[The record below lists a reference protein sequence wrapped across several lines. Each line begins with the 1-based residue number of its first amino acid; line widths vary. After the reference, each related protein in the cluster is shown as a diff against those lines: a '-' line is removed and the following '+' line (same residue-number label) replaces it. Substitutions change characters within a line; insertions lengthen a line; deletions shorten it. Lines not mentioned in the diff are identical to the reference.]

1 MHNLKLYLET
11 PDDCVA
17 VSSSEADFFLSQDIK
32 KNTELPIPGI
42 FYPKDNDAYGILI
55 WAKLAKK
62 YNRCIP
68 IFKDNADNLRN
79 LQINGIFKPLGHENI
94 IYAGYDY
101 YMFTN
106 EPRQGLTINKI
117 AINGDENIAK
127 AIAEMRG
134 YINMDFV
141 ISKLYLIGR
150 VKKYLTSMWIGYG
163 EDQKTGE
170 ATLFFAPIFPE
181 DVKIF
186 QKYDVNEIAR
196 EGMDTGDYFIHND
209 HLWQIA
215 KDEDGFYIHQPSP
228 YMRISHKQN

>member
-1 MHNLKLYLET
+1 MHDLKSYLET
-11 PDDCVA
+11 PDDCIA
-17 VSSSEADFFLSQDIK
+17 ISSSEADFFLSPNIK
-32 KNTELPIPGI
+32 RNTKLPIPGI
-42 FYPKDNDAYGILI
+42 LYPKDNNSPGILI
-55 WAKLAKK
+55 WAKLAKNF
-62 YNRCIP
+62 NRCIP
-68 IFKDNADNLRN
+68 IFKEGTEDLRN
-79 LQINGIFKPLGHENI
+79 LQTYGRFKPLGHESI

-101 YMFTN
+101 YMFTD
-106 EPRQGLTINKI
+106 EPKQGLTINKI
-117 AINGDENIAK
+117 VINGDETIAT

-163 EDQKTGE
+163 ENKETSE
-170 ATLFFAPIFPE
+170 NTIFFAPIFPE
-181 DVKIF
+181 DVEIF
-186 QKYDVNEIAR
+186 RKYDFTEIAR